1 MDAIQKNLL
10 EQVAELHDVPEGAYN
25 IRANGKAAARNTTAN
40 IDIVSKEDKDGID
53 IIIKPGTKNESVHI
67 PVVLSE
73 SGLNETVYNDFIIG
87 DDCDVTI
94 VAGCGIH
101 NCGVQNSEHSGIHS
115 FHVGKRARV
124 RYVERHYGEGDG
136 MGENIMNPTTV
147 VEMDEDSYLEMETT
161 QIKGVDSTVRTTKAT
176 LGSRAT
182 LIIKEK
188 VMTHGKQLAKS
199 DFTVDLNGEDCHTN
213 VISRSVARDQSHQVF
228 LARIN
233 GNARC
238 YGHSECDAIIMDQGV
253 VAAIPEVTANCV
265 DASLVHEAAIG
276 KIAGEQLIK
285 LMTLGLTEKEAEEQ
299 IVKGFLKSIRRPG
312 RGGRLR
318 SLFLFSSGC
327 DTIPEKSFEK
337 GCGPCGPF
345 ILTTARCPNRGR
357 WEFSAVRCRSFT
369 LGRCSTRSRPRSGRR
384 FHSIRRWRSGPGY
397 TFSLRMRS
405 SRRSRFTRS
414 PAWSWWPGTGRET
427 GTAARRT
434 WGRACTAS
442 PRRERL
448 SGCPNAWAGSL
459 AACWR
464 GRRSGSC
471 GSLSRSSGC
480 TPPRRR
486 QPGRWS
492 WSRRRSCCQRDG
504 RSGRDEDACHHRA
517 DERAGPDRH

>member
-1 MDAIQKNLL
+1 MMDTQVDRELL
-10 EQVAELHDVPEGAYN
+10 EKIADLIGKPVGAFN
-25 IRANGKAAARNTTAN
+25 IRKDCGCDGRVSTEHIK
-40 IDIVSKEDKDGID
+40 IDDRTDGHAGID
-53 IIIKPGTKNESVHI
+53 IRILDGTKGETCHI
-67 PVVLSE
+67 PVIITK
-73 SGLNETVYNDFIIG
+73 SGVEETVYNDFYIG
-87 DDCDVTI
+87 EDCDVEI

-299 IVKGFLKSIRRPG
+299 IVKGFLK
-312 RGGRLR
+312 
-318 SLFLFSSGC
+318 
-327 DTIPEKSFEK
+327 
-337 GCGPCGPF
+337 
-345 ILTTARCPNRGR
+345 
-357 WEFSAVRCRSFT
+357 
-369 LGRCSTRSRPRSGRR
+369 
-384 FHSIRRWRSGPGY
+384 
-397 TFSLRMRS
+397 
-405 SRRSRFTRS
+405 
-414 PAWSWWPGTGRET
+414 
-427 GTAARRT
+427 
-434 WGRACTAS
+434 
-442 PRRERL
+442 
-448 SGCPNAWAGSL
+448 
-459 AACWR
+459 
-464 GRRSGSC
+464 
-471 GSLSRSSGC
+471 
-480 TPPRRR
+480 
-486 QPGRWS
+486 
-492 WSRRRSCCQRDG
+492 
-504 RSGRDEDACHHRA
+504 
-517 DERAGPDRH
+517 